1 MACKYSQGIINMRM
15 SIRRNNR
22 LLLQAAKWMTKEL
35 FHGRHHP
42 KYQEIDIYEQFMF
55 QIIPGQLSSFIQ
67 SHCSVSKSGH
77 LSRGQGFDFI
87 LEG

>member
-1 MACKYSQGIINMRM
+1 M
-15 SIRRNNR
+15 SIRRNNH
-22 LLLQAAKWMTKEL
+22 LLLQAAKWMTKEF

-42 KYQEIDIYEQFMF
+42 KYQEIEIYEQFMF

-67 SHCSVSKSGH
+67 RHCSVSKSGH

-87 LEG
+87 LEDENKTVKT

>member
-1 MACKYSQGIINMRM
+1 
-15 SIRRNNR
+15 
-22 LLLQAAKWMTKEL
+22 MTKEL

-42 KYQEIDIYEQFMF
+42 KYQEIEIYEQFMF

-67 SHCSVSKSGH
+67 RHCSVSKSGH

-87 LEG
+87 LEGKKTKLLKHGLKEVYQQTVYG